1 MAMYNVPSALSF
13 EYTIETLATNEEQ
26 SYTIAM
32 AAGQYAASD
41 ALSALSASLD
51 THLTFTYDSKAYKF
65 TLAVANS
72 SLSSLALGTAAATWA
87 YLYLKFSIT
96 TEGEYVSTYTSE
108 SIATLVHIYIAIDAF
123 QCSSAIR
130 LSKQAYPNIVAR
142 VPMVAAPGSKNVYTP
157 IDPFF
162 VDVRSPSISQVI
174 VTLRDDDCDVLNL
187 QGSPWAL
194 TLYDYVYLT
203 KVNRPGDSI
212 STAYTRMN
220 PTGQEGLY
228 RRSDM
233 QEYLSGVP
241 MQL

>member
-1 MAMYNVPSALSF
+1 
-13 EYTIETLATNEEQ
+13 
-26 SYTIAM
+26 M

-41 ALSALSASLD
+41 VLSALSTSLD
-51 THLTFTYDSKAYKF
+51 TRLTFTYDSKAYKF
-65 TLAVANS
+65 TLAAIDS
-72 SLSSLALGTAAATWA
+72 TLYSFALGTAAAAWA

-108 SIATLVHIYIAIDAF
+108 SIATLVPTENVYIAIDAF

-130 LSKQAYPNIVAR
+130 VSKQTYPNIVAR
-142 VPMVAAPGSKNVYTP
+142 VPMVAAPGSKNVYMPT
-157 IDPFF
+157 DPFF

-174 VTLRDDDCDVLNL
+174 VTLLDDDCDVLNL
-187 QGSPWAL
+187 QGTPWAL
-194 TLYDYVYLT
+194 TLYVDYVYLT